1 MRYFIFIFIGL
12 VGSLFTSCENF
23 TFSPNLPLSTEIS
36 ESYQVTENG
45 TFALNKSGTIFDES
59 ELSDV
64 LGNIKSLTIDSLILV
79 VDSTNVSTTDSL
91 PFIDAVLS
99 LSVDTLKLSD
109 GITGTLQSLINDKD
123 GKLLN
128 ITPDELIT
136 MSIII
141 TDRANNN
148 ENTSWSYNLAG
159 TVEGAPFITYFRV
172 KFYGEV
178 ETYPAKLF

>member
-1 MRYFIFIFIGL
+1 MRYSIFIFIGL
-12 VGSLFTSCENF
+12 VGGLFTACDNF
-23 TFSPNLPLSTEIS
+23 SFSPNLPLSTEIS
-36 ESYQVTENG
+36 ESYTVDENG
-45 TFALNKSGTIFDES
+45 SFTLSKSGNIFGEG

-64 LGNIKSLTIDSLILV
+64 LGNIKSLTIDSLVLI
-79 VDSTNVSTTDSL
+79 VDSTSVTNNDSL
-91 PFIDAVLS
+91 PFMDAVIS

-109 GITGTLQSLINDKD
+109 GITGTLKNLINDKG

-128 ITPDELIT
+128 ISPDELIT

-159 TVEGAPFITYFRV
+159 IVDGAPFTTYFKV